1 MLSTF
6 ELPVAVV
13 TTVMTTLT
21 LLCHTLTSSQSQY
34 QVHVSLL
41 LLLLGVYSMCLLSHT
56 VSIGQ
61 LARGHPT
68 LL

>member
-41 LLLLGVYSMCLLSHT
+41 LLLGVYFMSPLSYSLYWT
-56 VSIGQ
+56 AG
-61 LARGHPT
+61 
-68 LL
+68 